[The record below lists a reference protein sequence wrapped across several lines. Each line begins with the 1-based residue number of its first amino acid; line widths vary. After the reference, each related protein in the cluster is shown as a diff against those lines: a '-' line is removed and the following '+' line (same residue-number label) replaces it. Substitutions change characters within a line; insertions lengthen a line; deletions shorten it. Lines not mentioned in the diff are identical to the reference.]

1 MTTITAPQGRATAPQ
16 TRGPSLLS
24 STGVIAKRS
33 WLKFIRTPQ
42 LVVVGTTQGALF
54 LLIFRYVFAGAIKLP
69 GIPYVDF
76 LVPGFVTTG
85 ILFGG
90 MASAAGIA
98 EDTEQGFFDRL
109 RSLPIPRSSVLAGRA
124 VADTLTGTWG
134 LVIMTLISFGIG
146 FRLHG
151 GIVDGLIA
159 FGLLIV
165 YTFVFE
171 WVFITLG
178 LYAGNAQAAQ
188 GMSLL
193 IVPFVFVSSA
203 FVPVDKLPSWLR
215 GVAGHQPVTY
225 FINTVRVLTQGKA
238 AEAILGHSASYYA
251 WYSLV
256 WSIVLIAVFASVAV
270 ARYRKG

>member
-1 MTTITAPQGRATAPQ
+1 
-16 TRGPSLLS
+16 
-24 STGVIAKRS
+24 
-33 WLKFIRTPQ
+33 
-42 LVVVGTTQGALF
+42 
-54 LLIFRYVFAGAIKLP
+54 
-69 GIPYVDF
+69 
-76 LVPGFVTTG
+76 
-85 ILFGG
+85 
-90 MASAAGIA
+90 
-98 EDTEQGFFDRL
+98 
-109 RSLPIPRSSVLAGRA
+109 
-124 VADTLTGTWG
+124 
-134 LVIMTLISFGIG
+134 MTLISFGIG

-203 FVPVDKLPSWLR
+203 FVPLGALPSWLR